1 MLHSRHRKE
10 HNFLKSSK
18 INWGNKTMLLVDDDY
33 FSCLLVQEL
42 LNETKVKIIEAQTGE
57 EAISIFR
64 KTKNINLVLLDIKL
78 PGVDGFEVCKQIYH
92 INPAVPVIAYTASK
106 LYGTAKQHKI
116 ESFDDIL
123 LKPVCFNKLFRVFL
137 KYFN

>member
-1 MLHSRHRKE
+1 MLQPRHKNER
-10 HNFLKSSK
+10 NYLKSGK

-42 LNETKVKIIEAQTGE
+42 LNETKANIIETQTGE

-78 PGVDGFEVCKQIYH
+78 PGIDGFEVCKQICN
-92 INPAVPVIAYTASK
+92 INPAVPIIAYTAST
-106 LYGTAKQHKI
+106 LYGTPKQHKI
-116 ESFDDIL
+116 DGFDDIL
-123 LKPVCFNKLFRVFL
+123 LKPVCFEKLFRVFS